1 MVYSREA
8 VAEIHRLLNSPANYI
23 DAGGKLLN
31 SSIVETVDRVLA
43 VMTGD

>member
-1 MVYSREA
+1 MVYSREG
-8 VAEIHRLLNSPANYI
+8 VEEIHRLLNSPSNYI